1 MTDQRRSNQKQGRL
15 CDYCN
20 QSKALLYCRA
30 DSAKLCFSCDR
41 EVHSANQLFSKHS
54 RSQLCD
60 ACDGSPAS
68 IFCETEQS
76 VFCSNC
82 DWESHKFSSSSLHN
96 RRPIEGF
103 TGCPS
108 VNELVSFVGIEDVGE
123 KKGGDDC
130 GYDDG
135 WLDLLSWENPVISS
149 FDDLLVS
156 SDSDHGFKPTDVLP
170 LPKNRNAN
178 CGQHKE
184 EVLHQLRELAKSEP
198 TLSFDNT
205 DDLQTG
211 TVRTSCTNDTAPIS
225 FPAYEMLFW
234 KRKQLQISHGYVA
247 QLRGLFIGLRCH
259 LVYVDDR
266 LQPLIW
272 FEWLPIDF
280 FGVCGASKSFGLF
293 TRNRGLIFFLFMQS
307 SALRFFGDNVEMTD
321 KVFVPFSEL
330 RGHTE
335 ECAVVPDKHLGSS
348 RTIPVS
354 DTLGNQQHQIDAGT
368 VSALPKVAVH
378 ELNSQERDSAISRY
392 KEKRKTRRFDKH
404 IRYESRKVRAES
416 RARIKGRFAKLEH

>member
-108 VNELVSFVGIEDVGE
+108 VNELVSIVGIEDLGE

-198 TLSFDNT
+198 ILSFDNT
-205 DDLQTG
+205 GDLQTG
-211 TVRTSCTNDTAPIS
+211 T
-225 FPAYEMLFW
+225 
-234 KRKQLQISHGYVA
+234 
-247 QLRGLFIGLRCH
+247 
-259 LVYVDDR
+259 
-266 LQPLIW
+266 
-272 FEWLPIDF
+272 
-280 FGVCGASKSFGLF
+280 
-293 TRNRGLIFFLFMQS
+293 S

-321 KVFVPFSEL
+321 QVFVPFSEL

-354 DTLGNQQHQIDAGT
+354 DSLGNQQHQIDTGT

-392 KEKRKTRRFDKH
+392 KEKRKTRRSGSSFDTLNIPFCILLSNVSLNHDRFDKH

-416 RARIKGRFAKLEH
+416 RTRIKGRFAKVEH

>member
-82 DWESHKFSSSSLHN
+82 DWESHKFSTSSLHN

-170 LPKNRNAN
+170 LPK
-178 CGQHKE
+178 
-184 EVLHQLRELAKSEP
+184 
-198 TLSFDNT
+198 
-205 DDLQTG
+205 
-211 TVRTSCTNDTAPIS
+211 
-225 FPAYEMLFW
+225 
-234 KRKQLQISHGYVA
+234 
-247 QLRGLFIGLRCH
+247 
-259 LVYVDDR
+259 
-266 LQPLIW
+266 
-272 FEWLPIDF
+272 
-280 FGVCGASKSFGLF
+280 
-293 TRNRGLIFFLFMQS
+293 S

-354 DTLGNQQHQIDAGT
+354 DSLGNQQHQIDAGT

>member
-108 VNELVSFVGIEDVGE
+108 VNELVSIVGIEDLGE

-198 TLSFDNT
+198 ILSFDNT
-205 DDLQTG
+205 GDLQTG
-211 TVRTSCTNDTAPIS
+211 TVHTSCTNDTAPIP
-225 FPAYEMLFW
+225 FPAYE
-234 KRKQLQISHGYVA
+234 
-247 QLRGLFIGLRCH
+247 
-259 LVYVDDR
+259 
-266 LQPLIW
+266 
-272 FEWLPIDF
+272 
-280 FGVCGASKSFGLF
+280 
-293 TRNRGLIFFLFMQS
+293 S

-321 KVFVPFSEL
+321 QVFVPFSEL

-354 DTLGNQQHQIDAGT
+354 DSLGNQQHQIDTGT

-416 RARIKGRFAKLEH
+416 RTRIKGRFAKVEH

>member
-211 TVRTSCTNDTAPIS
+211 TVHTSCTNDTAPIS

-259 LVYVDDR
+259 LVKCTTV
-266 LQPLIW
+266 
-272 FEWLPIDF
+272 
-280 FGVCGASKSFGLF
+280 
-293 TRNRGLIFFLFMQS
+293 
-307 SALRFFGDNVEMTD
+307 LR
-321 KVFVPFSEL
+321 
-330 RGHTE
+330 RQ
-335 ECAVVPDKHLGSS
+335 
-348 RTIPVS
+348 R
-354 DTLGNQQHQIDAGT
+354 
-368 VSALPKVAVH
+368 
-378 ELNSQERDSAISRY
+378 
-392 KEKRKTRRFDKH
+392 
-404 IRYESRKVRAES
+404 
-416 RARIKGRFAKLEH
+416 